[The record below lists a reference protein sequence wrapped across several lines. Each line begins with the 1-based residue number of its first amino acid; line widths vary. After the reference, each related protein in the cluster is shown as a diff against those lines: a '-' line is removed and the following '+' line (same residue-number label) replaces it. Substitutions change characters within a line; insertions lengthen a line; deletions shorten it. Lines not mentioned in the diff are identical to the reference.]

1 MIIKSYETKIQYDG
15 NSDTKDRPKIDKE
28 TKK

>member
-1 MIIKSYETKIQYDG
+1 MIIKNYETKIQYDG
-15 NSDTKDRPKIDKE
+15 NSDTKDRQKSDKE